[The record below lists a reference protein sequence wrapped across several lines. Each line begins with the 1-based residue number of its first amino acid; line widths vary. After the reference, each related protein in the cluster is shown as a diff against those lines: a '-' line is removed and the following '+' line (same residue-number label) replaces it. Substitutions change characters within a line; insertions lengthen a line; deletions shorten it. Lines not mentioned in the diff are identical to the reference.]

1 MPSIPNSMS
10 QSVSSED
17 MDNNEAWEEGLH
29 VLLAVWDDDGVAWL
43 QKEV

>member
-1 MPSIPNSMS
+1 MPLILNLMS
-10 QSVSSED
+10 LSVLSED

-29 VLLAVWDDDGVAWL
+29 VLLVVWDDDGIAWL